1 MMKDELK
8 SPLSE
13 MDSAGGQLRM
23 VHGGHA
29 PAGERA
35 VQRVAGAL
43 AFHDGDELLLIL
55 LEAAQDGVG
64 DLAIHL
70 DVPVAGKGEGVGR
83 FGGAGAGEMGVMGIM
98 GVMRVRRANRA
109 AVAEQAA
116 EDVGEEVREQGG
128 FLEIVGAAGSDEAGP
143 LLEFGLPVPD
153 DRVTWVTCVTWL
165 HERNACDAWRGA
177 SGR

>member
-1 MMKDELK
+1 
-8 SPLSE
+8 
-13 MDSAGGQLRM
+13 M

-55 LEAAQDGVG
+55 LEAAQDGIG
-64 DLAIHL
+64 DLAVHF

-83 FGGAGAGEMGVMGIM
+83 FGGAGAGEMGIM

-109 AVAEQAA
+109 GVAEQAA

-128 FLEIVGAAGSDEAGP
+128 FLELVGATGGDEAGP
-143 LLEFGLPVPD
+143 VFEFGLSGGGLLGQDERPHLLAQD
-153 DRVTWVTCVTWL
+153 FRVE
-165 HERNACDAWRGA
+165 ERFGFEGHLPGDSV
-177 SGR
+177 SGVGRKPSAFVLTR

>member
-1 MMKDELK
+1 
-8 SPLSE
+8 
-13 MDSAGGQLRM
+13 M

-98 GVMRVRRANRA
+98 GVMRVRRADRA
-109 AVAEQAA
+109 GAAEQAA

-143 LLEFGLPVPD
+143 SLDSDYWTQAIGIAAQKRADLEAGSRCLKWTPRRTVDDASKDCYGFQLL
-153 DRVTWVTCVTWL
+153 
-165 HERNACDAWRGA
+165 AC
-177 SGR
+177 